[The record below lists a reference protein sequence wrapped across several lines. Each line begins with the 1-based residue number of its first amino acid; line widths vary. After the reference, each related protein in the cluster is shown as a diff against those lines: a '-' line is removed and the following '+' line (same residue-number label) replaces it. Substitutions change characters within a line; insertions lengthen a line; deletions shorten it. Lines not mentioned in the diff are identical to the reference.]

1 MERSRYKFANSN
13 LPHFMTCT
21 AYFPEGI
28 ALDSDFHPSGN
39 SHNTIGVYTFPRRR
53 VGTRKHTK
61 QIEVTNSGKKVV
73 RTNLYFFINLVV
85 NICLLKNKLAFSN

>member
-39 SHNTIGVYTFPRRR
+39 SHNTIGVSTFIRSHAGEGNEEARKTDRSYQFWQEGRAYQSLFFHKPR
-53 VGTRKHTK
+53 G
-61 QIEVTNSGKKVV
+61 EY
-73 RTNLYFFINLVV
+73 LP
-85 NICLLKNKLAFSN
+85 A

>member
-1 MERSRYKFANSN
+1 MVIFESEFGKTTLFSAK
-13 LPHFMTCT
+13 
-21 AYFPEGI
+21 I
-28 ALDSDFHPSGN
+28 
-39 SHNTIGVYTFPRRR
+39 TFYSLLLATKKVLVRNCGCSPRRR